1 MNHFRG
7 WTANQDT
14 ATITR
19 TLHSG
24 AGIEIDTT
32 DVVAQ
37 PLTIL
42 LREVPDAR
50 IRVLIASPML
60 RWESLHSADIS
71 PSWRIEE

>member
-14 ATITR
+14 ATITQ

-24 AGIEIDTT
+24 AGIEIEAT

-42 LREVPDAR
+42 LREMPDAR
-50 IRVLIASPML
+50 VRALIASPIL
-60 RWESLHSADIS
+60 HWEPLHSADIS